1 MKRILVLVLAAIS
14 FCGCAREIDWA
25 RWSLYVI
32 VENSDG
38 KNILDTDTYGQILSG
53 TVLTYRGVDYELE
66 LTPETKAFMA
76 KFNGFLIDWGS
87 YYGNILSFGDFNG
100 DEEVNEEAFTI
111 KWPNGTSNNI
121 TYSRKVNM
129 TFVSAKEKW
138 TLDGKKCEWP
148 ITIVLN

>member
-1 MKRILVLVLAAIS
+1 
-14 FCGCAREIDWA
+14 
-25 RWSLYVI
+25 
-32 VENSDG
+32 
-38 KNILDTDTYGQILSG
+38 
-53 TVLTYRGVDYELE
+53 
-66 LTPETKAFMA
+66 MA

-111 KWPNGTSNNI
+111 KWPNGTSNTI

-148 ITIVLN
+148 ITITLNR